1 MIKLQQSKALTSNL
15 ERFWSIVINFESS
28 QINKMAIIFGGQCLV
43 PLCALFLPSF
53 TIRATFDASSLDHSA
68 IKSCFININ
77 LKVVNSLERHRPL
90 YSFVGKK
97 RVFFVGWKTFF
108 CNRSTTQHLLKILL
122 LFLLSKAVIHLND
135 TFPFFVE
142 SRQTE
147 YQISHP

>member
-1 MIKLQQSKALTSNL
+1 MFQVCLFGANVQKMM
-15 ERFWSIVINFESS
+15 FE
-28 QINKMAIIFGGQCLV
+28 
-43 PLCALFLPSF
+43 FLRRLIMVFDASL

-77 LKVVNSLERHRPL
+77 LKVVNSMERHRPL
-90 YSFVGKK
+90 YSFVRKK
-97 RVFFVGWKTFF
+97 RVFSSYVEIPFL
-108 CNRSTTQHLLKILL
+108 CNCSRTQHLLKILL

-135 TFPFFVE
+135 TFLFFVE